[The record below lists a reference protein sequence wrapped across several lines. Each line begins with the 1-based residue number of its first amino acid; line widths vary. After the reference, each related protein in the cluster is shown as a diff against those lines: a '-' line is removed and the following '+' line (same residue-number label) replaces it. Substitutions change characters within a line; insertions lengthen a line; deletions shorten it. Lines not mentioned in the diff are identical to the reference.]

1 MSKIKILIFL
11 TLIFFSNNITAFG
24 LENKILVKIENQII
38 TSLDVNNEYKYLIAL
53 NPNIKNSKKEDLI
66 KLSKRSIIQEK
77 IKKIAIEKNFNN
89 PKIPQKYLEQI
100 LKNVYSRI
108 GINNL
113 NDFKK
118 YLEINNIDFENVQK
132 KLKIEALWNELI
144 LIKFSSKIKIDE
156 ENLKNKIQK
165 DNNKFLKSYLLS
177 EISFEISNLNDL
189 DKKFIEISEIIK
201 NKGFDFAALKYSLS
215 PTSNLGGRLDWINE
229 NSLNK
234 NILFSQSI
242 HGFEMGRGRIS
253 GLSTHKDLML
263 IGLGT
268 ALDLFVLSLMTE
280 VVEKDPGLFSY
291 KMPEY
296 GTICPHHAVPLHYNR
311 INLNVVEM
319 PRVSSSGDIAFM
331 GEGDYDSFKDLKSI
345 IIRDD
350 ELIHGLIE
358 LFPGQDIF
366 DIIFST
372 VDKSS

>member
-1 MSKIKILIFL
+1 MFKNKILIFL

-132 KLKIEALWNELI
+132 KLEIEALWNELI

-165 DNNKFLKSYLLS
+165 DNNNFLKSYLLS

-234 NILFSQSI
+234 NIKEAIKKLEINDFTNPI
-242 HGFEMGRGRIS
+242 VVPGGF
-253 GLSTHKDLML
+253 L
-263 IGLGT
+263 ILQINEIKNT
-268 ALDLFVLSLMTE
+268 KIEVNIENELKKLVNFEKNTQLNQYSKIYFNKIKKNLD
-280 VVEKDPGLFSY
+280 
-291 KMPEY
+291 
-296 GTICPHHAVPLHYNR
+296 
-311 INLNVVEM
+311 IN
-319 PRVSSSGDIAFM
+319 
-331 GEGDYDSFKDLKSI
+331 
-345 IIRDD
+345 
-350 ELIHGLIE
+350 EL
-358 LFPGQDIF
+358 
-366 DIIFST
+366 
-372 VDKSS
+372 

>member
-1 MSKIKILIFL
+1 MLKNKILIFL

-53 NPNIKNSKKEDLI
+53 NPNLKSSKKEDIL

-77 IKKIAIEKNFNN
+77 IKRIEIEKNFNN

-100 LKNVYSRI
+100 LTNVYSRI

-118 YLEINNIDFENVQK
+118 YLEVNNINFENIKK
-132 KLKIEALWNELI
+132 KLEIEALWNELV
-144 LIKFSSKIKIDE
+144 LIKFSSKIKINE
-156 ENLKNKIQK
+156 ENLKKKIQR

-177 EISFEISNLNDL
+177 EISFEISNLKDL

-234 NILFSQSI
+234 NIKETIKKLEINDFTKPI
-242 HGFEMGRGRIS
+242 VVPGGF
-253 GLSTHKDLML
+253 L
-263 IGLGT
+263 ILQINEIKNT
-268 ALDLFVLSLMTE
+268 KIE
-280 VVEKDPGLFSY
+280 VNIENELKKLVNFEKNTQLNQYSKIYFN
-291 KMPEY
+291 K
-296 GTICPHHAVPLHYNR
+296 IKKNLA
-311 INLNVVEM
+311 IN
-319 PRVSSSGDIAFM
+319 
-331 GEGDYDSFKDLKSI
+331 
-345 IIRDD
+345 
-350 ELIHGLIE
+350 EL
-358 LFPGQDIF
+358 
-366 DIIFST
+366 
-372 VDKSS
+372 